1 MAVQIVSKF
10 HSFKLGDL
18 IDLKKGQRIEPKVK
32 GNYPI
37 FGAGEKEVG
46 YADTWNNDGKI
57 TITRK
62 GTVGKVYKREFK
74 HFVAEASF
82 ILEVKSQ
89 VILENYLYEWLKN
102 EEYLIKQLKT
112 PALIAE
118 LDKKSFLN
126 LQIKVPSL
134 ERQRKVV
141 SALKIY
147 RSELQEQEK
156 IIKKQI
162 EVLEKCRNS
171 ILDEIIE
178 GVIKN
183 EKNRMF

>member
-1 MAVQIVSKF
+1 MNKF
-10 HSFKLGDL
+10 QSFKLRDL
-18 IDLKKGQRIEPKVK
+18 IELKKGRRIEPKTN

-37 FGAGEKEVG
+37 FGAGEKETG
-46 YADTWNNDGKI
+46 YTDAWNNDGRI

-62 GTVGKVYKREFK
+62 GTIGKAYKREFK
-74 HFVAEASF
+74 HFVTDASF
-82 ILEVKSQ
+82 IVEVKSK
-89 VILENYLYEWLKN
+89 VILEDYLYEWLKN

-118 LDKKSFLN
+118 LDEKTFLN
-126 LQIKVPSL
+126 LEIKIPNL

-141 SALKIY
+141 STLKIY
-147 RSELQEQEK
+147 RFELQEQEK

-162 EVLEKCRNS
+162 EDLEKCRNG

-178 GVIKN
+178 GVMK
-183 EKNRMF
+183 K